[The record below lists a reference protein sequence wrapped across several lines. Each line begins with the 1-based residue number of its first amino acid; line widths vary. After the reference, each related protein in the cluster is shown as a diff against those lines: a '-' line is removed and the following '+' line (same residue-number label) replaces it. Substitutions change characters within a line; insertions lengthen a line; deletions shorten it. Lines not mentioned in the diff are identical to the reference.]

1 MKKILNF
8 LKKLFFRKKEKSNQI
23 NNSVIPTNEK
33 EETEEDDDDYIIS
46 VFSGKPI
53 YVSKEKIKRFNSRS
67 NVQFNRKAVD

>member
-33 EETEEDDDDYIIS
+33 EESEDEDEDDDDYIIS

-53 YVSKEKIKRFNSRS
+53 YVSKEKIKRFNLMA
-67 NVQFNRKAVD
+67 NVPFNR